1 MDELAGDSERTDS
14 DEEGGFNEEQGDF
27 NEEGGL
33 SGTEEVAKDGDLG
46 RRGEDV
52 DDVMRLERQKDSEE
66 VEMPGMWDDFGSVR
80 NSEDFGLDY
89 VPITQEEP
97 SIIDSVS
104 PNN

>member
-33 SGTEEVAKDGDLG
+33 SGTEEVAKDEDLG

-52 DDVMRLERQKDSEE
+52 DGVMQRLAKRSKRQECGTTLVLCEIPRILGWIMFQLESRKKNLQS
-66 VEMPGMWDDFGSVR
+66 
-80 NSEDFGLDY
+80 L
-89 VPITQEEP
+89 TA
-97 SIIDSVS
+97 
-104 PNN
+104 